1 MEIKNIVENKTK
13 LRRCIFLR
21 LRFSFTDKLIFQNTY
36 IYKILIYTKIFIKYF
51 RTFISINKEIL
62 IINILNDLTKFQ
74 ILIKKK
80 IIKDI

>member
-1 MEIKNIVENKTK
+1 M
-13 LRRCIFLR
+13 
-21 LRFSFTDKLIFQNTY
+21 
-36 IYKILIYTKIFIKYF
+36 FI
-51 RTFISINKEIL
+51 IINKKIL